1 MYADRVAIIVLIKV
15 SKIASTPGTI
25 QGESDFLRKV
35 SNVMFSL
42 LFPYEYVDSV
52 FAIDYKKLLQKGYKG
67 IIFDLDMTLV
77 PHGADSTKEIDEL
90 FKTIHSVG
98 LKTILLTN
106 NSEERVKRFIKNID
120 TLYLCDAQK
129 PDTEWYLKA
138 VEMMGIQKSET
149 VFIGDQIFI
158 DIYGANKSGIANIL
172 VKYVTAEVETKIGIR
187 RNLEK
192 MILALYRITKIYQHR
207 LGDICKSE

>member
-1 MYADRVAIIVLIKV
+1 MI
-15 SKIASTPGTI
+15 G
-25 QGESDFLRKV
+25 
-35 SNVMFSL
+35 L

-52 FAIDYKKLLQKGYKG
+52 FSIDYGKLVQKGFKG
-67 IIFDLDMTLV
+67 IIFDIDMTLV

-90 FKTIHSVG
+90 FRTIHKAG
-98 LKTILLTN
+98 LKTLLLTN

-120 TLYLCDAQK
+120 TLYLCDAEK
-129 PDTEWYLKA
+129 PNPEGYLKA
-138 VEMMGIQKSET
+138 IQMMGIKKNET

-158 DIYGANKSGIANIL
+158 DIYGANKCGIASIL

-192 MILALYRITKIYQHR
+192 IILTLYGITKVYQHR
-207 LGDICKSE
+207 LGDILKTEVV

>member
-1 MYADRVAIIVLIKV
+1 MI
-15 SKIASTPGTI
+15 G
-25 QGESDFLRKV
+25 
-35 SNVMFSL
+35 L

-52 FAIDYKKLLQKGYKG
+52 FSIDYGKLVQKGFKG
-67 IIFDLDMTLV
+67 IIFDIDMTLV

-90 FKTIHSVG
+90 FRTIHKAG
-98 LKTILLTN
+98 LKTLLLTN

-120 TLYLCDAQK
+120 TLYLCDAHK
-129 PDTEWYLKA
+129 PDAVGYLQA
-138 VEMMGIQKSET
+138 VSMMGIQKEET

-158 DIYGANKSGIANIL
+158 DIYGANKCGIASIL

-192 MILALYRITKIYQHR
+192 IILKLYGITKVYQHR
-207 LGDICKSE
+207 LGDILKTEVV